1 MKHLRKINEWKNSE
15 DKKLDA
21 DNIKE
26 IEDIFLPLKD
36 MDCEKFEVIVDEF
49 TAQYY
54 NVKWIFPINLSIGSY
69 PNKISSESIKLHK
82 DRLMRFNKTQEET
95 HEILE
100 TLIEIGYEIAYY
112 QVEQSLDGVAN
123 PIFEFQIRVSKVN

>member
-21 DNIKE
+21 DNIRE

-36 MDCEKFEVIVDEF
+36 MDCEKFEIEVDEF
-49 TAQYY
+49 TAQSY
-54 NVKWIFPINLSIGSY
+54 NVKWIFPISLSIGSY
-69 PNKISSESIKLHK
+69 PDKVTSESIKSHK
-82 DRLMRFNKTQEET
+82 DKLIRFNKTQEET

-100 TLIEIGYEIAYY
+100 TLIGMGYEIAYY
-112 QVEQSLDGVAN
+112 QVEQSVDTRAN
-123 PIFEFQIRVSKVN
+123 PIFEFQIRMSRVN

>member
-21 DNIKE
+21 DNIRE

-36 MDCEKFEVIVDEF
+36 MDCEKFEIEVDGHV
-49 TAQYY
+49 AQSY
-54 NVKWIFPINLSIGSY
+54 NIKWTFPISLNIGSY
-69 PNKISSESIKLHK
+69 PDKVTSESIKSHK
-82 DRLMRFNKTQEET
+82 DRLIRFNKAQEET

-100 TLIEIGYEIAYY
+100 TLIEMGYEIAYY
-112 QVEQSLDGVAN
+112 MVEQIDDDRADSV
-123 PIFEFQIRVSKVN
+123 FRFQIRMSRVN